1 MLKVFLF
8 CLLVTISFLCF
19 LQKAKEH
26 ERRIKLIERNE
37 ELYRDIIGVEKEYI
51 NSNQLIINRY
61 EH

>member
-8 CLLVTISFLCF
+8 CLLVTIGFLCF

-37 ELYRDIIGVEKEYI
+37 ELYRDSTGVEKEYL
-51 NSNQLIINRY
+51 NSNQITNRY
-61 EH
+61 EY